1 MKQAREYIKELLDKF
16 LEGQTTEAEEQILSK
31 YFCETND
38 ISPAWQKYKQLFM
51 SFKTDAYDF
60 SKEEIDALLVPNQ
73 LKKPSVIPLWTLVS
87 AVSVA
92 AVLLLLVWH
101 PWIGDKV
108 NAISPIA
115 RNNSVDVAETKT
127 RVDEV
132 KTHEESDVQIT
143 QKTYLL
149 SETKSPVSKTPK
161 EKCRKH
167 LISEPLKVQ
176 ETSASEM
183 IDIVYTL
190 ADLSP
195 DDVNIN
201 VSPVCNGFAVKAT
214 DGNSYIMKLSA
225 EGTLS
230 LEQTSQLINI

>member
-31 YFCETND
+31 YFCEAND
-38 ISPAWQKYKQLFM
+38 ISPAWLKYKQLFM

-60 SKEEIDALLVPNQ
+60 SKEEIDALLIPNQ

-87 AVSVA
+87 AVSA
-92 AVLLLLVWH
+92 AVVLLLLVWH

-132 KTHEESDVQIT
+132 KTHEEPDVQIT

-167 LISEPLKVQ
+167 FVSEPLKVQ

-201 VSPVCNGFAVKAT
+201 VSPVCNGFAVNTT

-230 LEQTSQLINI
+230 LEQTS

>member
-1 MKQAREYIKELLDKF
+1 MKQTREYIKELLDKF

-31 YFCETND
+31 YFCEAND

-73 LKKPSVIPLWTLVS
+73 LKKSSVIPLWTLVS
-87 AVSVA
+87 AVSA
-92 AVLLLLVWH
+92 AVVLLLVWH

-108 NAISPIA
+108 NEISPIA
-115 RNNSVDVAETKT
+115 KNNSVDIAETKK

-132 KTHEESDVQIT
+132 KKHEESDMQIT
-143 QKTYLL
+143 QKTYLI
-149 SETKSPVSKTPK
+149 SETKSHVSKTPK

-201 VSPVCNGFAVKAT
+201 VSPVCNGFAVNAT
-214 DGNSYIMKLSA
+214 NGNSYIMKLSA

>member
-1 MKQAREYIKELLDKF
+1 MLGSRRSWCTWAPMRTV
-16 LEGQTTEAEEQILSK
+16 GT
-31 YFCETND
+31 
-38 ISPAWQKYKQLFM
+38 P
-51 SFKTDAYDF
+51 
-60 SKEEIDALLVPNQ
+60 PR
-73 LKKPSVIPLWTLVS
+73 
-87 AVSVA
+87 
-92 AVLLLLVWH
+92 
-101 PWIGDKV
+101 
-108 NAISPIA
+108 A
-115 RNNSVDVAETKT
+115 RNHVG
-127 RVDEV
+127 
-132 KTHEESDVQIT
+132 
-143 QKTYLL
+143 

-230 LEQTSQLINI
+230 LEQTSLLINL

>member
-1 MKQAREYIKELLDKF
+1 M
-16 LEGQTTEAEEQILSK
+16 
-31 YFCETND
+31 
-38 ISPAWQKYKQLFM
+38 
-51 SFKTDAYDF
+51 
-60 SKEEIDALLVPNQ
+60 
-73 LKKPSVIPLWTLVS
+73 KKPSVIPLWTLVS
-87 AVSVA
+87 AVSA
-92 AVLLLLVWH
+92 AVVLLLLVWH

-108 NAISPIA
+108 NEISPIA
-115 RNNSVDVAETKT
+115 KNNSVDVAETKK
-127 RVDEV
+127 RDDEV
-132 KTHEESDVQIT
+132 KTQEESDVQIT

-201 VSPVCNGFAVKAT
+201 VFPVCNGFAVNAT